1 MEPRLCFRRKY
12 SQIEKDII
20 NILVDKRDL
29 VVKCENIS
37 HYLYR
42 IINEYI
48 MLSNKLFPLYR
59 AYGYTE
65 CYRFIHDAYGKLIND
80 FYKQTKQYKDEI
92 DVSITIIDS

>member
-1 MEPRLCFRRKY
+1 
-12 SQIEKDII
+12 
-20 NILVDKRDL
+20 
-29 VVKCENIS
+29 
-37 HYLYR
+37 
-42 IINEYI
+42 
-48 MLSNKLFPLYR
+48 MLSNKLLPLYK

>member
-29 VVKCENIS
+29 VVKCKNIS
-37 HYLYR
+37 HYLSR

-48 MLSNKLFPLYR
+48 MLSNKLLPLYI